1 MKAPKSNLFALLLAA
16 ALAGCTVNIH
26 TRPDSDQGP
35 EPAQS
40 EPDVGQVEPTNRP
53 DRAQPIPDPR
63 RRTDNE
69 PVVRREEPPTRD
81 PETKTRGE
89 TKTKEPGRREKEDT
103 TVTLPETKIDP
114 QPPDRPGVGNGRRE
128 SQETYPG
135 KGNANGLDKQQEKDV
150 ERSNQGN
157 AKGTENQENGK
168 KDPAA
173 TRQPTPDKRPD
184 EAAANNKAKN
194 ERAVTK
200 QPEPKNDPVMKEQ
213 PAQDK
218 KSDPKPD
225 DDKANNERAITKQPE
240 AKEDPA
246 VKEQPSQDKKSDPKP
261 DNDKAKKDPT
271 ETSQQ
276 DVRNDPATTKQQS
289 NDDKPGRRNQ
299 TANAQQEREKS
310 QPVPPDSKNNESNAS
325 GSGNP
330 PARLGIQ
337 SKHFPS
343 PGLCRLWIPG
353 APPED
358 QAKARD
364 CDGIESSAPAGSWVL
379 YRPEKDNKVVHVR
392 QMDERRNGAVAH
404 VWIYEASSGKYLGEN
419 GKE

>member
-1 MKAPKSNLFALLLAA
+1 MKVPNSNLFALLLTA

-53 DRAQPIPDPR
+53 DREQPIHDPT

-81 PETKTRGE
+81 PETKTRDE
-89 TKTKEPGRREKEDT
+89 TKTKETGRREKEDT
-103 TVTLPETKIDP
+103 TVTLPETKADP
-114 QPPDRPGVGNGRRE
+114 EPPDRPGVGNGRRE

-135 KGNANGLDKQQEKDV
+135 KGNANGLDKQQEKDL

-157 AKGTENQENGK
+157 AKGTENRQNGK

-173 TRQPTPDKRPD
+173 TRQPTPDKIPD
-184 EAAANNKAKN
+184 EAAANSKAKN

-200 QPEPKNDPVMKEQ
+200 QPE
-213 PAQDK
+213 AK
-218 KSDPKPD
+218 KDSV
-225 DDKANNERAITKQPE
+225 
-240 AKEDPA
+240 

-299 TANAQQEREKS
+299 TANARQEREES
-310 QPVPPDSKNNESNAS
+310 QPVSPDSKNNESNTS

-379 YRPEKDNKVVHVR
+379 YRPEEDKKVVHVR
-392 QMDERRNGAVAH
+392 QMDGRRNGAVAH

-419 GKE
+419 GKD